1 MAKRE
6 AFREKKGLKT
16 ASMSRMGN
24 GHATA
29 EKSFGINK
37 LRDPCRGSPAKVALK
52 RLKRAVSVAE
62 QRQGSGSIQLT
73 CCQRIG
79 FSLSPSSD
87 SRLGRGDKRR
97 IEPNCAFVPR

>member
-29 EKSFGINK
+29 EKSFEINE
-37 LRDPCRGSPAKVALK
+37 LRDPCGGPLEQATQK
-52 RLKRAVSVAE
+52 RLKTAVFVAE
-62 QRQGSGSIQLT
+62 QRQDFGSIRLT
-73 CCQRIG
+73 CCQRTG

-97 IEPNCAFVPR
+97 MKPNCAFVPR

>member
-29 EKSFGINK
+29 EKTFGINE
-37 LRDPCRGSPAKVALK
+37 LRDSCRGHLAKATQK
-52 RLKRAVSVAE
+52 RLKTAVFVAE
-62 QRQGSGSIQLT
+62 QRQGAGSIQLT
-73 CCQRIG
+73 RCQRTS

>member
-29 EKSFGINK
+29 EKSFGINE
-37 LRDPCRGSPAKVALK
+37 LRDSCGGHLEQATQKGLK
-52 RLKRAVSVAE
+52 TAVFVAE
-62 QRQGSGSIQLT
+62 QRQGFGSIQLT
-73 CCQRIG
+73 RCQRTG

-97 IEPNCAFVPR
+97 MKPNRAFVPR